1 MDIKEYYPS
10 ITEESL
16 DKAIS
21 FASNHTTVSLEDIR
35 IIKHSTKSL
44 LFHLEQAWK
53 KKESSSCFDVA
64 MGSYDGAEL
73 CELIGIFTQSV
84 LKDIINKEAM
94 GLYRDDGFIVLNKVT
109 SQKTDKIRKKI
120 IQVFKGND
128 FSNDIVTNLVEANFL
143 DVTFN
148 QKNGSYRPYKKRN
161 DQLKKIN
168 VLSNHPPQI
177 LKQLTTTISDRL
189 SRNSSNK
196 LIFNEA
202 KHQYEDALSKS
213 GFKTEV
219 TYKDSTTPTTKRKRK
234 IIWFNPPYNQNV
246 SVNIAKI
253 FLKLFDKHFP
263 RTHRLH
269 KIFNCNTIKVN
280 YSCMSNVQ

>member
-35 IIKHSTKSL
+35 IIKYSRKSL

-84 LKDIINKEAM
+84 LKDIINKEVM
-94 GLYRDDGFIVLNKVT
+94 DLSTDDGLIVLNKVT

-128 FSNDIVTNLVEANFL
+128 CSNDIVTNLVEVNFL

-148 QKNGSYRPYKKRN
+148 QKKW
-161 DQLKKIN
+161 I
-168 VLSNHPPQI
+168 
-177 LKQLTTTISDRL
+177 ISTL
-189 SRNSSNK
+189 
-196 LIFNEA
+196 
-202 KHQYEDALSKS
+202 
-213 GFKTEV
+213 
-219 TYKDSTTPTTKRKRK
+219 
-234 IIWFNPPYNQNV
+234 
-246 SVNIAKI
+246 
-253 FLKLFDKHFP
+253 
-263 RTHRLH
+263 
-269 KIFNCNTIKVN
+269 
-280 YSCMSNVQ
+280 